1 MHPECEGMIYEAWNY
16 ETPMGSPMYRLFEK
30 IKKSR
35 MPLVE
40 WSRQMGNLKTKLK
53 EKKKELET
61 LTTMNSVEILL

>member
-1 MHPECEGMIYEAWNY
+1 
-16 ETPMGSPMYRLFEK
+16 
-30 IKKSR
+30 

-40 WSRQMGNLKTKLK
+40 WSRQMGNPKTKLK

>member
-1 MHPECEGMIYEAWNY
+1 
-16 ETPMGSPMYRLFEK
+16 MGSPMYKLFEK

-35 MPLVE
+35 MSLVE
-40 WSRQMGNLKTKLK
+40 WSRQMGNSKTKLE